1 MNRYI
6 KLSDAIK
13 SIDDLPDC
21 YNGFSDAYDKSC
33 IIGVLEEL
41 PSADVVPVVR
51 CRDCKYSEPYD
62 GSTKVTSYLKCLY
75 RSRVLGNWF
84 CEHGKKVEE

>member
-13 SIDDLPDC
+13 SIEDLPDC

-51 CRDCKYSEPYD
+51 CKDCFHSRPD
-62 GSTKVTSYLKCLY
+62 GYGLECTMHYRPTKEEDFCSYGEM
-75 RSRVLGNWF
+75 R
-84 CEHGKKVEE
+84 